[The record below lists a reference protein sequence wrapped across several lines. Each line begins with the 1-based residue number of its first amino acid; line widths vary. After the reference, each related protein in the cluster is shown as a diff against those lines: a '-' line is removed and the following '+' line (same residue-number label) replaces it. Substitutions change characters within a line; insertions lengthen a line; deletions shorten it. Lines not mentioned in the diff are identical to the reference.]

1 MRVRRALGEMRMR
14 LIFAIFI
21 SITINS
27 GCSLLET
34 SATVGLASG
43 HVVSQSSKEAA
54 AQIAPTLYADE
65 INITELKSTICT
77 TLDSKFGN
85 RWYYMGSDDEYDY
98 VVTYPFIKSQQIYKI
113 LRGAL
118 FLNQTFEVTQNKN
131 DWITI
136 VKYNYMNPA
145 NNHFHWQL
153 ECNASTSSNLKFGDF
168 SPNKS
173 FQQDK

>member
-1 MRVRRALGEMRMR
+1 MRMR
-14 LIFAIFI
+14 LIFALFIFI

-27 GCSLLET
+27 GCSVLET

-43 HVVSQSSKEAA
+43 HVVSESSKEAVA
-54 AQIAPTLYADE
+54 RIAPTLYADE

-118 FLNQTFEVTQNKN
+118 FFKQAFEVTQNKD

-136 VKYNYMNPA
+136 VKYHYMNPV

-153 ECNASTSSNLKFGDF
+153 ECNASISSHLKSGDF

-173 FQQDK
+173 LKQDK